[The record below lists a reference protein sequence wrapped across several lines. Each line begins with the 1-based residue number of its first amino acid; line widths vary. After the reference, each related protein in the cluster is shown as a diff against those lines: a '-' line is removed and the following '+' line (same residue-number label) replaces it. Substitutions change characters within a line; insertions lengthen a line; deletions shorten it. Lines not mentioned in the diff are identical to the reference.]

1 MSKLRTVINLGM
13 LKTLPSVIIVRYEW
27 QIVSVSDSIFVVAA
41 ENITEI
47 ISKNAAESDN
57 KKSWI
62 KIRVH
67 SGYVDL
73 TETLLNTFWI
83 QNSLSGKTFL
93 FLF

>member
-57 KKSWI
+57 KKS
-62 KIRVH
+62 
-67 SGYVDL
+67 
-73 TETLLNTFWI
+73 
-83 QNSLSGKTFL
+83 
-93 FLF
+93 